1 MVFVINRN
9 VQYVDFVV
17 NFIINVLLLLL
28 EKLLDVS
35 GLAALE
41 LLQLI
46 FQTVILLSYLFNDF
60 KQFLYFEC
68 FFILNFITI
77 MSMQFFLELINL
89 NFFLI
94 DDSIFHLHIN
104 GHTFK
109 IFICS
114 SRINTFS
121 FLRVYILLV
130 R

>member
-60 KQFLYFEC
+60 KKFLYFEC
-68 FFILNFITI
+68 LFILNFIKI
-77 MSMQFFLELINL
+77 MGM
-89 NFFLI
+89 
-94 DDSIFHLHIN
+94 
-104 GHTFK
+104 
-109 IFICS
+109 
-114 SRINTFS
+114 
-121 FLRVYILLV
+121 
-130 R
+130 